1 MAGKIV
7 ADTLEHSTAGS
18 LSTQFV
24 VEGSAK
30 AWAANVLD
38 AATSVDTFNVTSI
51 LDTGSGDNRINLTN
65 SMDYAN
71 YSVVSQ
77 CSAIG
82 NNTNPR
88 NISLYDALVGSYR
101 IYATTPSGG
110 TSSQGSH
117 TAAFGDLA

>member
-1 MAGKIV
+1 MS
-7 ADTLEHSTAGS
+7 TLNVSNISDGTTAVGTS
-18 LSTQFV
+18 YV
-24 VEGSAK
+24 VNGSAK
-30 AWAANVLD
+30 AWAAHVLD
-38 AATSVDTFNVTSI
+38 AATSVDTFNVSSI
-51 LDTGSGDNRINLTN
+51 SDTGSGDNRINLSN
-65 SMDYAN
+65 SMGYAN

-110 TSSQGSH
+110 SSSQGSH